1 VTSAWMP
8 PEENAVAEGMPT
20 PLEEA
25 FGWWVHAAPT
35 ETRPETP
42 AASPEVVEDEHLE
55 DDEAHE
61 DGQEDD
67 DDDRIDYRRF
77 RRSGVISGLTV
88 TAIRMGSFF
97 GLAAQQG
104 AKIVIDYFVDVVPYP
119 VVLVGRAQ
127 FAELVSRSTLYTS
140 AAMLAIF
147 VIVAFRHAKRNQTV
161 SGWFMGMIA
170 CCTTLAT
177 DVVRHLLDPPVVVYS
192 NVLWTLW
199 PIALSCS
206 IFFFIGRSKDET
218 VKPDS
223 SAHQDINQDSA
234 SHS

>member
-1 VTSAWMP
+1 MTSAWMP

-25 FGWWVHAAPT
+25 FGWWVHAAPA

-42 AASPEVVEDEHLE
+42 AAATGVVEDEHLV
-55 DDEAHE
+55 DDESHE
-61 DGQEDD
+61 EGQEDE
-67 DDDRIDYRRF
+67 DDRIDYRRF
-77 RRSGVISGLTV
+77 RRAGVISGLAV

-119 VVLVGRAQ
+119 VVLVGRPQ
-127 FAELVSRSTLYTS
+127 FAALVSRSTLYTS
-140 AAMLAIF
+140 AVMLAIF

-177 DVVRHLLDPPVVVYS
+177 DLIRHLLDPPVVVYS
-192 NVLWTLW
+192 SVLWTLW
-199 PIALSCS
+199 PIALSCV
-206 IFFFIGRSKDET
+206 IFVFIGRSKDEA

-223 SAHQDINQDSA
+223 SADQEINQDPA
-234 SHS
+234 SRS

>member
-1 VTSAWMP
+1 MSSAWMP
-8 PEENAVAEGMPT
+8 PEENAVVEGMPT

-25 FGWWVHAAPT
+25 FGWWVHAAPG
-35 ETRPETP
+35 ETP
-42 AASPEVVEDEHLE
+42 SEIAASPTAAADDSE
-55 DDEAHE
+55 DDELE
-61 DGQEDD
+61 EDD
-67 DDDRIDYRRF
+67 DPIDYRRF
-77 RRSGVISGLTV
+77 RRAGVISGLLV

-119 VVLVGRAQ
+119 VVLVGRAT

-161 SGWFMGMIA
+161 SGWFMGMVA
-170 CCTTLAT
+170 CCTSLAT
-177 DVVRHLLDPPVVVYS
+177 DVVRHLLNPPVVVYS

-199 PIALSCS
+199 PIGLS
-206 IFFFIGRSKDET
+206 FLVYFFIGRGKDET
-218 VKPDS
+218 VKPDAS
-223 SAHQDINQDSA
+223 GPQEIN
-234 SHS
+234 